1 MSRNSR
7 CYSKLRF
14 YIRTFQLGLW
24 LVATTS
30 SLSYANPTSLS
41 QDEAFVAAWQDLQVL
56 ADDKMQGRAVGSAG
70 SQLAQDF
77 ILAKYAALGLEPV
90 NGSYRQ
96 SFIHDFSLGKPLSGA
111 NLVGMRRGCVN
122 PEHIIVI
129 TAHYDHLPMSGRQIF
144 NGADDNAS
152 GVAGLLYL
160 AKKSGEKCPAYSQLF
175 VATDGEERGLFGAK
189 AFWSKWPQQQNV
201 VLNINLD
208 MISRGEKSS
217 KLYLAGRRTFPQ
229 LSALAEQVNT
239 AGYSVKLVL
248 AHDQRTPLA
257 RARSTLEQIDWP
269 NASDHAI
276 FRRAGIPYCY
286 YGVDTHPQYHTVDDD
301 WQRIDPAFFQQALAI
316 ITTGWQ
322 FADSQPLAVYQQL
335 RKEPSD

>member
-1 MSRNSR
+1 M
-7 CYSKLRF
+7 
-14 YIRTFQLGLW
+14 I
-24 LVATTS
+24 
-30 SLSYANPTSLS
+30 
-41 QDEAFVAAWQDLQVL
+41 AWQDLQVL
-56 ADDKMQGRAVGSAG
+56 AEDSMQGRAVGSAG
-70 SQLAQDF
+70 SQLAQDY
-77 ILAKYAALGLEPV
+77 ILRRFAELGLEPL
-90 NGSYRQ
+90 NGGYRQ
-96 SFIHDFSLGKPLSGA
+96 SFIHDFSFGKPLTGS
-111 NLVGMRRGCVN
+111 NLVGVRRGCIL
-122 PEHIIVI
+122 PQHFIVI
-129 TAHYDHLPMSGRQIF
+129 TAHYDHLPMAGRQIF

-175 VATDGEERGLFGAK
+175 VATDAEERGLFGAK
-189 AFWSKWPQQQNV
+189 AFWSKWPHQQNV

-229 LSALAEQVNT
+229 LSELVTRANALGHQ
-239 AGYSVKLVL
+239 VKLVL

-257 RARSTLEQIDWP
+257 RARSTLDQIDWP

-286 YGVDTHPQYHTVDDD
+286 FGVDTHPQYHTAEDD
-301 WQRIDPAFFQQALAI
+301 WQRIDPVFFQQALAI
-316 ITTGWQ
+316 IATGWQ